1 MTSAKRGLRAQVA
14 AARRQVTEAVHT
26 AEAIAIAARVSDLV
40 EPGDTVCAYAPVGSE
55 PGSVAMLDALHS
67 RAARVLLPVA
77 RTSDDGT
84 PLPLAWAEYQ
94 PGTLVAAQLGLL
106 EPTGPVL
113 PPDTLAGARV
123 VFVPAL
129 AADRRGVRLGRGAG
143 FYDRSLPLADPAARL
158 VVIVRD
164 EELFDEIP
172 AEAHDVR
179 MTDVLTPSGVIT
191 VL

>member
-1 MTSAKRGLRAQVA
+1 MA

-26 AEAIAIAARVSDLV
+26 AEANAIAARIADLI
-40 EPGDTVCAYAPVGSE
+40 EPGDTVCAYVPIGTE

-67 RAARVLLPVA
+67 KAARVLLPIA
-77 RTSDDGT
+77 RKSDDGT
-84 PLPLAWAEYQ
+84 PLPLAWAEYH
-94 PGTLVAAQLGLL
+94 PGRLVRAQLGLL
-106 EPTGPVL
+106 EPAGPVL
-113 PPDTLAGARV
+113 PPDTLARARV

-143 FYDRSLPLADPAARL
+143 FYDRSLPLAVPSARF

-164 EELFDEIP
+164 QELLDEIP
-172 AEAHDVR
+172 AEEHDVR

-191 VL
+191 VR